1 MILTDVKRVLFN
13 TEMDKMNAVFLR
25 GLSNVGLSYFKPRI
39 ELSAMLECLW
49 LIERNSFIEPVRS
62 TKLYPD
68 GGCSLTIILAYGR
81 ARAWLECHRLL
92 QMRQC
97 SPHHSMISARFKPG
111 ALFTLFGLSP
121 AYIPESGIDAEMV
134 FSASIK
140 RSLVWLLDRIAYTD
154 TASAMVY
161 FEDWLT
167 DLFSHTRTSQIIDQ
181 ACAMLSDDGHTIATT
196 AANLGVSRR
205 TLERVMSLQTGFN
218 PAHYRLCQQIKN
230 ARLLL
235 CEPTVP
241 LSDVALTC
249 GFYDQSHF
257 THAFR
262 RFVAETPAHYRQR
275 KLSQLYNIKKS

>member
-1 MILTDVKRVLFN
+1 
-13 TEMDKMNAVFLR
+13 MNAVFLI
-25 GLSNVGLSYFKPRI
+25 GLSNIGLSYSMPRI

-49 LIERNSFIEPVRS
+49 SIEGNSFIEPVRP

-68 GGCSLTIILAYGR
+68 GGCSLTIIIEYGR

-92 QMRQC
+92 QMRQLSAC
-97 SPHHSMISARFKPG
+97 RSMISVRFKPG
-111 ALFTLFGLSP
+111 AIYTLFGLSP
-121 AYIPESGIDAEMV
+121 EYIPESGIDAEIV

-140 RSLVWLLDRIAYTD
+140 RRLAWLLNRIVYTD
-154 TASAMVY
+154 TASALVHI
-161 FEDWLT
+161 EDWLV
-167 DLFSHTRTSQIIDQ
+167 DLFNDSRTNQIIDE
-181 ACAMLSDDGHTIATT
+181 ACAMLSDGGHTIATT

-205 TLERVMSLQTGFN
+205 TLERIMSLQTGFN